1 MSLYPSNMNQENQEI
16 VRSVVT
22 SKILGSLGETLSGL
36 LSIVLE
42 GNAKLGVD
50 QIILL

>member
-1 MSLYPSNMNQENQEI
+1 MNQENQEI

-22 SKILGSLGETLSGL
+22 STILGSLGETLSGL
-36 LSIVLE
+36 SSIVLE